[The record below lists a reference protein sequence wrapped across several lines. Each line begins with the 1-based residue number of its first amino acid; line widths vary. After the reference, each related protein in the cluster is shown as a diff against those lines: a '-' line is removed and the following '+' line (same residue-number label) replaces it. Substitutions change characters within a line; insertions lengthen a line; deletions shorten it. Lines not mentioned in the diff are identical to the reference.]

1 MVSRFATQTLH
12 LDHGKY
18 HSHGKRFEWSESGL
32 DYLIAKVSLAR
43 TTSNSGRFKQDMA
56 GSHVAGPS
64 SSSHNDQ
71 ASILRMYRVVGYP
84 TLKWLPAWCS
94 SHSARAQGE
103 SSIGS
108 SPPNYILL
116 FSRSMCC
123 RGRVWGDP
131 DPAKLDTTYIR
142 ALSTMWAWRQL
153 IVPVH
158 HTPILLVAPSSLN
171 KSRATGH
178 LRRVQKQQRLSEHR
192 RARLRLTVCDVT
204 TMRSFRR
211 PKGNP
216 HQGRLYCAPS
226 LANETR
232 LVRRTE
238 ACSRL
243 CCLLF
248 YARTSRSCGRGESRC
263 QWSIAFPTREAES
276 N

>member
-1 MVSRFATQTLH
+1 M
-12 LDHGKY
+12 
-18 HSHGKRFEWSESGL
+18 
-32 DYLIAKVSLAR
+32 AKVSLAR

-238 ACSRL
+238 ALFEALLLAVLRSCQHKLWERRVKVPMVDCLSNPGSRKQL
-243 CCLLF
+243 KQPL
-248 YARTSRSCGRGESRC
+248 RHSRSHP
-263 QWSIAFPTREAES
+263 FV
-276 N
+276 